1 MNKQPERTDATREA
15 ILDALW
21 RLRRGRRL
29 ERISV
34 REVSELAHVHRSTF
48 YRYFTSVPD
57 AFDAFEERFIDE
69 IVACASNVAAAND
82 GMDFASLSVAFVDA
96 LSPYAET
103 LGILTGP
110 AGDPAF
116 AGKFAQRFKPVLD
129 SAISFHGDAVFS
141 DYLFQ
146 LSLMTILLNIG
157 FWNEH
162 RDSCTLE
169 EVCSISRAL
178 MDGGVAK
185 VVASASEVRNM
196 SHESLGLTCVKI
208 SDTQTREIMPL

>member
-1 MNKQPERTDATREA
+1 MHKQPERTDATKEA

-21 RLRRGRRL
+21 RLRREKRL
-29 ERISV
+29 ERITV

-57 AFDAFEERFIDE
+57 AFDAFEEQLIDE
-69 IVACASNVAAAND
+69 IVGCASGVVASND
-82 GMDFASLSVAFVDA
+82 GADFASLSVAFVNA

-103 LGILTGP
+103 LGVLTGP
-110 AGDPAF
+110 SGDSAF
-116 AGKFAQRFKPVLD
+116 AGKFAQRFKPVFE
-129 SAISFHGDAVFS
+129 SAVPFRGNAVFS

-146 LSLMTILLNIG
+146 LSLMAILMNIG

-178 MDGGVAK
+178 MDGGIAK
-185 VVASASEVRNM
+185 VSKMTPSALMMRAKND
-196 SHESLGLTCVKI
+196 G
-208 SDTQTREIMPL
+208 

>member
-21 RLRRGRRL
+21 QVRRERRL

-57 AFDAFEERFIDE
+57 AFGVFEGRLIDE
-69 IVACASNVAAAND
+69 IVEHASSVVASNKGA
-82 GMDFASLSVAFVDA
+82 DFASLSVAFVDA

-103 LGILTGP
+103 LGVLTGP

-116 AGKFAQRFKPVLD
+116 AGKFAQRFKPVFD
-129 SAISFHGDAVFS
+129 SAVPFCGDAVLS

-146 LSLMTILLNIG
+146 LALMTILLNIG
-157 FWNEH
+157 FWSEH
-162 RDSCTLE
+162 KDSCTLE
-169 EVCSISRAL
+169 EVCSISRTL

-185 VVASASEVRNM
+185 LSFD
-196 SHESLGLTCVKI
+196 SL
-208 SDTQTREIMPL
+208 

>member
-1 MNKQPERTDATREA
+1 MNKQPERTDATKET

-21 RLRRGRRL
+21 RLRQEKRL

-57 AFDAFEERFIDE
+57 AFDVFEGRLIDE
-69 IVACASNVAAAND
+69 IAERASNVVAVND
-82 GMDFASLSVAFVDA
+82 GADFASLSIAFVDA

-103 LGILTGP
+103 LGVLTGP

-116 AGKFAQRFKPVLD
+116 AGKFAQRFKPVFN
-129 SAISFHGDAVFS
+129 AAVPFHGDTVFS

-162 RDSCTLE
+162 KDSCTLE
-169 EVCSISRAL
+169 EVCSISRTL

-185 VVASASEVRNM
+185 VVASASKMRTE
-196 SHESLGLTCVKI
+196 
-208 SDTQTREIMPL
+208 

>member
-1 MNKQPERTDATREA
+1 MNKQPERTDATKET

-21 RLRRGRRL
+21 HLRREKRL

-48 YRYFTSVPD
+48 YRYFTSIPD
-57 AFDAFEERFIDE
+57 AFDTFENQFIDE
-69 IVACASNVAAAND
+69 IVERAANVVAANN
-82 GMDFASLSVAFVDA
+82 GMDFASLSVTFVDT

-116 AGKFAQRFKPVLD
+116 ADKFAKRFKPVFD
-129 SAISFHGDAVFS
+129 SAVPFCGDAVFS

-146 LSLMTILLNIG
+146 LSLMTILMNIG

-162 RDSCTLE
+162 KDSCTLQ

-178 MDGGVAK
+178 MVGGVAK
-185 VVASASEVRNM
+185 VVASAPEMRT
-196 SHESLGLTCVKI
+196 E
-208 SDTQTREIMPL
+208 